1 MVIAFEGIDGTGK
14 TTISK
19 LLFSELK
26 SVFNGEVF
34 WFSEPSP
41 TDLGKSL
48 KNILTSKKLELNIF
62 EQSLLFTSDR
72 SYLLRNYILPYNEV
86 KKIILM
92 DRSFVSTYAYQIMN
106 IEDNTL
112 KNIITSITEYS
123 IKNFYIDILFYLDCD
138 PEVSLS
144 RIEVKDG
151 IESKGL
157 EYIRKVKNNYDAFIR
172 QKHPHIR
179 NIKIVDAKG
188 KLEDIF
194 SHVKSE
200 VIKITGYIA

>member
-1 MVIAFEGIDGTGK
+1 MVIAFEGVDGSGK

-19 LLFSELK
+19 LLFSELENIFK
-26 SVFNGEVF
+26 GDVF

-48 KNILTSKKLELNIF
+48 KNILTSKDIELNTF

-72 SYLLRNYILPYNEV
+72 SYLIRNYILPYNRD
-86 KKIILM
+86 KKIVIM
-92 DRSFVSTYAYQIMN
+92 DRTFVSTYSYQIMN

-112 KNIITSITEYS
+112 KNIITSLTEYS
-123 IKNFYIDILFYLDCD
+123 IKDFYIDILFYLDCD
-138 PEVSLS
+138 PEISLS

-151 IESKGL
+151 IESRGL
-157 EYIRKVKNNYDAFIR
+157 EYIRKVKNNYDTFIR

-179 NIKIVDAKG
+179 NIRVVDARG
-188 KLEDIF
+188 KLEDVF
-194 SHVKSE
+194 SYVKSE
-200 VIKITGYIA
+200 VIQITGYIT